1 MYAQGGKSVSHIY
14 PVLPGLAHADYT
26 SGTDFKAGSLCS
38 FYAIDLDH
46 TGQICSEEL
55 YKACEENN
63 IPISKSEI
71 NNIIQNLNIC
81 YNRASNKN
89 VLDYQQF
96 LMAVYDIE
104 KNIDRNKIE
113 KAFEFFDINQDGF
126 IDIDDLKNFYLRSG
140 LKLLNKDE
148 DIREIIK
155 EITNNDKKI
164 NLNHFLQLFN
174 FL

>member
-1 MYAQGGKSVSHIY
+1 M
-14 PVLPGLAHADYT
+14 
-26 SGTDFKAGSLCS
+26 
-38 FYAIDLDH
+38 
-46 TGQICSEEL
+46 
-55 YKACEENN
+55 N
-63 IPISKSEI
+63 
-71 NNIIQNLNIC
+71 
-81 YNRASNKN
+81 
-89 VLDYQQF
+89 
-96 LMAVYDIE
+96 IE

-148 DIREIIK
+148 DIKEIIK
-155 EITNNDKKI
+155 EITKNDKNI

>member
-1 MYAQGGKSVSHIY
+1 
-14 PVLPGLAHADYT
+14 
-26 SGTDFKAGSLCS
+26 
-38 FYAIDLDH
+38 
-46 TGQICSEEL
+46 
-55 YKACEENN
+55 
-63 IPISKSEI
+63 
-71 NNIIQNLNIC
+71 
-81 YNRASNKN
+81 
-89 VLDYQQF
+89 
-96 LMAVYDIE
+96 MAVYDIE

-126 IDIDDLKNFYLRSG
+126 IDVDDLKNFYLRSG

-155 EITNNDKKI
+155 EITKNDKKI